1 MKQRFAETKWLDKL
15 IFIFLVAQ
23 PVLDFLNSLAI
34 RFLHMDLTVGM
45 VVRILFV
52 CFSGVY
58 LLFFYDGKGRK
69 ILAGSFLTICGYGA
83 LFLAGTCLR
92 DGFGVLFTNVKMF
105 VKMYYFLFVL
115 LFFIARYLK
124 DRYLVKDRTLSIVF
138 FAYAASIFL
147 SAVTNTSFATYDYGE
162 GFCGWFYA
170 GNEIGAIICALA
182 PIAFLYAMRAG
193 KHIVYKVATF
203 FLFAFASVYIG
214 TKVPFGAC
222 LLTIVFFM
230 ILYLIFALRKKVK
243 LAPLLQV
250 LCVLLCMT
258 VLLFAQSP
266 LYKNTGFFAGENFE
280 DHVINPPEETPEPG
294 EDDPDDPNRIPSRN
308 QLFLVANWLLSDRL
322 VVAEPAFETFASASI
337 YHQLFGLGYTFG
349 TPRGT
354 TFQALIEMDFFALL
368 LNQGIVGL
376 LLYIIP
382 LALFAW
388 FCLKNLFKPSATVEE
403 QEDKVAYTLSVLLLI
418 GCACL
423 AGHVFTAPAVS
434 IYLAISMV
442 KLYGLLAK

>member
-1 MKQRFAETKWLDKL
+1 
-15 IFIFLVAQ
+15 V
-23 PVLDFLNSLAI
+23 
-34 RFLHMDLTVGM
+34 
-45 VVRILFV
+45 
-52 CFSGVY
+52 
-58 LLFFYDGKGRK
+58 
-69 ILAGSFLTICGYGA
+69 
-83 LFLAGTCLR
+83 
-92 DGFGVLFTNVKMF
+92 
-105 VKMYYFLFVL
+105 
-115 LFFIARYLK
+115 
-124 DRYLVKDRTLSIVF
+124 
-138 FAYAASIFL
+138 
-147 SAVTNTSFATYDYGE
+147 
-162 GFCGWFYA
+162 
-170 GNEIGAIICALA
+170 
-182 PIAFLYAMRAG
+182 AFLYDSRQREYPILITR
-193 KHIVYKVATF
+193 H
-203 FLFAFASVYIG
+203 AFEIG
-214 TKVPFGAC
+214 GPQ
-222 LLTIVFFM
+222 TIVCGCETPARNQATRYTAVTKAYVENRKQ
-230 ILYLIFALRKKVK
+230 LKQQKDAYDEALRE
-243 LAPLLQV
+243 LAEDIEKN
-250 LCVLLCMT
+250 
-258 VLLFAQSP
+258 AHG
-266 LYKNTGFFAGENFE
+266 LYA
-280 DHVINPPEETPEPG
+280 EEI
-294 EDDPDDPNRIPSRN
+294 DDPDDPNIIPSRN

-388 FCLKNLFKPSATVEE
+388 FCLKNLFKPSANVEE